1 MVVWLIVVLVRCPMI
16 QQSSAEK
23 TKMPNSKPK
32 WFKYIYIE
40 CTLRLLTHVLF
51 TESDDIRAIQIRD
64 YCRKSPSR
72 MQLPP
77 STPTSMISWMN
88 PIKLKLVQQDQHW
101 ETTKIWCREGV
112 PSSRGKLPYKFH
124 ILYTFIIH
132 PTSFGIY
139 GGQLFSIIYSLY
151 LLDRFFFKTV
161 EENSDNAINEELF
174 NDNDILPLFD
184 GKVMCFATS
193 NALQSTHELGNDYTV
208 ALYAYANETVY
219 RTKIPGRNISLR
231 QFIDYLPK
239 AGNFR
244 YTHISF
250 SYSIELFALRYANQ
264 SKLNCRILFF
274 CRFFFKTVCEEID
287 GPIHEEIIND
297 LDILPLFEGIIM
309 GKVDSEWIPPGMPN
323 NIEIIKNFV
332 EHIRKYNTNLLT
344 ASKDFILYTNK
355 HKTWNKFNQM

>member
-124 ILYTFIIH
+124 IFYIHSLFIPRVSAFMVVNCSQLSIHYICSIDSSSKRWKRTATMRSTRSSSMTTTFCHCSMVKLCVLRH
-132 PTSFGIY
+132 PTHCRAPMNLAMII
-139 GGQLFSIIYSLY
+139 QLHCMHMPMKRSIAQRYR
-151 LLDRFFFKTV
+151 D
-161 EENSDNAINEELF
+161 E
-174 NDNDILPLFD
+174 
-184 GKVMCFATS
+184 TS
-193 NALQSTHELGNDYTV
+193 
-208 ALYAYANETVY
+208 
-219 RTKIPGRNISLR
+219 
-231 QFIDYLPK
+231 
-239 AGNFR
+239 
-244 YTHISF
+244 
-250 SYSIELFALRYANQ
+250 RYAN
-264 SKLNCRILFF
+264 SLIIYRKPAISGTHTFLFLIRLNYSLCATPINLNLIVEYCFSADFSSRLFAKKLMGLSMKKSSMIWIF
-274 CRFFFKTVCEEID
+274 CRYSK
-287 GPIHEEIIND
+287 
-297 LDILPLFEGIIM
+297 
-309 GKVDSEWIPPGMPN
+309 
-323 NIEIIKNFV
+323 
-332 EHIRKYNTNLLT
+332 
-344 ASKDFILYTNK
+344 AS
-355 HKTWNKFNQM
+355 